1 MNIMCFADSYLEE
14 RWKHIEINWRT
25 LSMFQANEP
34 RWRLETT
41 LPPTPQPMLWRRSTS
56 TSQCLAWGWRW
67 SIGDGKIFRWLPCC
81 PLLIIYPSLYQS
93 FTKFYQISN
102 HWRLHQMNELDVL
115 LVAIQVD
122 LKTIVFSLS
131 SLGNCTVLYEQW
143 LTTPWQSEV
152 APCLDPHRVTWEADA
167 KNV

>member
-1 MNIMCFADSYLEE
+1 
-14 RWKHIEINWRT
+14 
-25 LSMFQANEP
+25 MFQANEP

-143 LTTPWQSEV
+143 FTTPWQSEV